1 MTTRLSITAAGDI
14 ERVNGR
20 FVRVD
25 STAQRLQTRLRILL
39 GEWFLD
45 RSEGL
50 PYFEQIIG
58 RTSSIAHV
66 RQILAQRI
74 RDTEGVRTLDEM
86 TLNLD
91 AQTRVLTVTFRVN
104 GGPEDDVAFGG

>member
-1 MTTRLSITAAGDI
+1 MTTRFSVTPSGDL

-25 STAQRLQTRLRILL
+25 STPQRLQTRLRILL
-39 GEWFLD
+39 GEWFLERD
-45 RSEGL
+45 AGL

-74 RDTEGVRTLDEM
+74 RETEGVQTLDELA
-86 TLNLD
+86 LNLNTT
-91 AQTRVLTVTFRVN
+91 TRVLTVTFRVN
-104 GGPEDDVAFGG
+104 GGEPDDVTFGG